1 MRHRDYRNPIASE
14 DVRDPALRKNV
25 FREMA
30 RDFIAMMK
38 EGGITDRPGTIARM
52 MEAAYRA
59 GLETPRDAETAVSRS
74 TRAAHRP
81 RMFTDM
87 DVPSFP
93 RDRLEELRLWLFGSS
108 PYGDRGDGYP
118 LNGRKDPGHEQIV
131 LFMRPAHPGMP
142 ASVSRDEWMLAI
154 DGGHR
159 GFSNKGILPLVKLGL
174 YEASEPDGNGW
185 RFAILTEW
193 GFELL
198 ATGSTSPPEARVP
211 GASTTAARYRTCV
224 GDGRVVH
231 AAANALG
238 LLPNEEPSSPRPP
251 R

>member
-1 MRHRDYRNPIASE
+1 MRHRDYRDQIASE
-14 DVRDPALRKNV
+14 DVRDPALRKNI

-30 RDFIAMMK
+30 RDFTAMMK

-118 LNGRKDPGHEQIV
+118 LNGWKDPGHEQIV

-198 ATGSTSPPEARVP
+198 ATGSTSPPGP
-211 GASTTAARYRTCV
+211 GCRANRPRRHASA
-224 GDGRVVH
+224 H
-231 AAANALG
+231 A
-238 LLPNEEPSSPRPP
+238 
-251 R
+251 